1 MKSKT
6 SLPPAAPAREFLC
19 TIVDFDGTSMTAIPV
34 AFDPKAVFGR
44 VRAPVR
50 VTLGKPSHTFRSTIC
65 SMGGSCWV
73 PLRKSNR
80 EPAGVKVGDRVR
92 VRVEFDD
99 QPRVVKPPADLVKA
113 LRQSSAL
120 AAWKALSFTHQR
132 EHVEAIVDAKKAETR
147 SRRIEKCVQMVL
159 DHAAKRRT

>member
-1 MKSKT
+1 MKPKT
-6 SLPPAAPAREFLC
+6 SSPPKAPAREFLC
-19 TIVDFDGTSMTAIPV
+19 TIVGDDGTSMTAIPLP
-34 AFDPKAVFGR
+34 FDPKAVFGK

-50 VTLGKPSHTFRSTIC
+50 VTLGKPPHTFRSTIC
-65 SMGGSCWV
+65 TMGGSCWL

-113 LRQSSAL
+113 LRQGNAL
-120 AAWKALSFTHQR
+120 AAWKSLSFTHQR
-132 EHVEAIVDAKKAETR
+132 EHAEAIAQAKKPETR
-147 SRRIEKCVQMVL
+147 ARRIEKCVQMVL
-159 DHAAKRRT
+159 EHAAKRRA